1 MEYSHLNSPQT
12 LTFLKNL
19 AMRNLKRVK
28 LMLLL
33 SLAMGLLLPACQQSF
48 LDEPQDEAALVLK
61 KGKKTTVDPS
71 DVYGDLW
78 VIQRDRLGVPKLYPL
93 EYSVEFQDVVKE
105 GIIDVAIPYLTA
117 SITTPEG
124 DVIVP
129 EGGGFPEWGDVPLL
143 YDDEGEAYEIVGE
156 NIQEIEMG
164 RLNLVRSG
172 PEVLAKRLDEVI
184 KNFGD
189 GTVSEIIRDYCGRLF
204 MVRTDAALAQD
215 IEDKPIDSPLENLA
229 IYKELL
235 ANGFD
240 GKLSFL
246 VDNFKMKGRLD
257 NISDWGLSEKP
268 VELMT
273 LEEKQLFVANL
284 CAACVGAG
292 SDKTGTLTIDEICYL
307 NEFMGIPGDES
318 FYPVIQLE
326 VRTLNKTNKEQE
338 TVIKKF
344 VDLSAFQYTRQKFW
358 KTFVTIR
365 TIDASGEVWDY
376 KNLGTYTIHK
386 ILKGNASEL
395 DVLLGAYRYT
405 IDSPIKKK
413 MVGFTNQADDYV
425 QALELIH
432 GNEEFMVW
440 QMPNVDRSSSPF
452 SYTAEEESHGNR
464 PAGKGD
470 DEEVTT
476 DDSSSGSTG
485 SKGSKGVGRRG
496 RR

>member
-1 MEYSHLNSPQT
+1 
-12 LTFLKNL
+12 
-19 AMRNLKRVK
+19 MRNLKQMK

-33 SLAMGLLLPACQQSF
+33 SLAICFLFAGCQQSF
-48 LDEPQDEAALVLK
+48 LDEQDEAEAELVLK
-61 KGKKTTVDPS
+61 KGKKITVDPS
-71 DVYGDLW
+71 DLYGDLW
-78 VIQRDRLGVPKLYPL
+78 VIQRNLKGIPQLYPL

-105 GIIDVAIPYLTA
+105 GIIDVTIPYLTA

-129 EGGGFPEWGDVPLL
+129 EGGGFPEWDDVPLL
-143 YDDEGEAYEIVGE
+143 YDSEGEVYEVVGE
-156 NIQEIEMG
+156 NVQEIEMG
-164 RLNLVRSG
+164 RLNLIRSG
-172 PEVLAKRLDEVI
+172 PEVLARRLEEVI

-189 GTVSEIIRDYCGRLF
+189 GTVSEVIRDYCGRLF
-204 MVRTDAALAQD
+204 MVRTDAALEQD
-215 IEDKPIDSPLENLA
+215 MEDKPIDSPLENLA
-229 IYKELL
+229 VYKELL
-235 ANGFD
+235 AHGFH
-240 GKLSFL
+240 GELSFL
-246 VDNFKMKGRLD
+246 MDNFKIKGRLD
-257 NISDWGLSEKP
+257 NISDWSQSEKP
-268 VELMT
+268 VEFMS
-273 LEEKQLFVANL
+273 LEEEQLFVANL
-284 CAACVGAG
+284 CAACVSAG

-307 NEFMGIPGDES
+307 NEFMGIPGDEC
-318 FYPVIQLE
+318 FYPVIE
-326 VRTLNKTNKEQE
+326 KTVRTLNKTNKEQE
-338 TVIKKF
+338 TVVKKYI
-344 VDLSAFQYTRQKFW
+344 DLSAFMYTRQKFW

-365 TIDASGEVWDY
+365 TIDDSTDPWTY
-376 KNLGTYTIHK
+376 KDLGTYTIHK
-386 ILKGNASEL
+386 ILKGNAAEL
-395 DVLLGAYRYT
+395 DVLLGTYRYT
-405 IDSPIKKK
+405 IDAPYKKK